1 MVSFIEDK
9 VIPKDVVK
17 LTIIAR
23 TYPTQVSKDIDFLMV
38 GCPLTYNVIL
48 GRLAFNK
55 LEATTSTYY
64 LKVKFLTVNDIGEIK
79 GDQVLARECYQA
91 TLALGENH
99 TWMIY
104 KLEPIPEPT
113 KVP

>member
-1 MVSFIEDK
+1 MVSFIKDK

-38 GCPLTYNVIL
+38 DCPLTYNVIL
-48 GRLAFNK
+48 GRLALNK

-64 LKVKFLTVNDIGEIK
+64 LKVKFLTVNDIREIK
-79 GDQVLARECYQA
+79 GDQVLAKECYQV
-91 TLALGENH
+91 ALVSGKNH
-99 TWMIY
+99 TWMID
-104 KLEPIPEPT
+104 EPKPIL
-113 KVP
+113 